1 MLLNTRVAVP
11 GETGGYQ
18 EEALLSAML
27 SRKDGGGG
35 PSWAG
40 VDAWNGGGGSLLSG
54 DGACVEAGDSF
65 DRLRDASDMFQRCE
79 VQ

>member
-1 MLLNTRVAVP
+1 MLNTRVAVT
-11 GETGGYQ
+11 GETGGYR
-18 EEALLSAML
+18 EEASLSATL
-27 SRKDGGGG
+27 SGKDGGGS

-54 DGACVEAGDSF
+54 DDARVKAGDSF
-65 DRLRDASDMFQRCE
+65 DGLREASDMFQRCE

>member
-1 MLLNTRVAVP
+1 MVVP
-11 GETGGYQ
+11 GETGGYR
-18 EEALLSAML
+18 EEASLSATL
-27 SRKDGGGG
+27 SGKDRGGG

-40 VDAWNGGGGSLLSG
+40 EGVSNGGSGLLLSG

-65 DRLRDASDMFQRCE
+65 DRLRDVSDIFQRCE

>member
-1 MLLNTRVAVP
+1 MLNTQVAVP
-11 GETGGYQ
+11 GETGGYR
-18 EEALLSAML
+18 EEASLSAML

-54 DGACVEAGDSF
+54 DGTHVEVGDSF
-65 DRLRDASDMFQRCE
+65 DRLREASDMFQRCE

>member
-1 MLLNTRVAVP
+1 LLNTQVVVL
-11 GETGGYQ
+11 GETGGYW
-18 EEALLSAML
+18 EEASLSTTL
-27 SRKDGGGG
+27 SGKDGGNG

-40 VDAWNGGGGSLLSG
+40 ADAWNGGGGSLLSG

-65 DRLRDASDMFQRCE
+65 DRLREASDMFQWCE